1 MNLESKPTVKLLILC
16 ILITALS
23 GCVWLRLLALKNQ
36 LGEFDRY
43 FSSKVDN
50 NGYTL
55 TFKEPVVSA
64 EDLIYLSKV
73 YPSWEKNT
81 PQRQRWFYDFKKID
95 ADGKY
100 IEPAINIVHQ
110 LGFNQQNLLDQWT
123 FPPNLLAMTPAPFLE
138 LSLRGLGFSTIFR
151 SKRQVKASFD
161 KLSKVTTPIPVM
173 KDIVAVLGKPLEVQ
187 ATDYGSLYIYHFQL
201 DTGQVEP
208 GYEERKFMEFKLGFA
223 AENNILL
230 KVWGKFM
237 GMKISVDYRKLAA
250 KKGVGGHDGV
260 D

>member
-1 MNLESKPTVKLLILC
+1 MKSDLKSTGKWLILC
-16 ILITALS
+16 ILLS
-23 GCVWLRLLALKNQ
+23 TLTGCVWLRLLELKNQ

-43 FSSKVDN
+43 FDSKVDE

-73 YPSWEKNT
+73 FPSWKKAT
-81 PQRQRWFYDFKKID
+81 PERQHWFYDFKKID
-95 ADGKY
+95 AEGQY
-100 IEPAINIVHQ
+100 IKPTINIVHK
-110 LGFNQQNLLDQWT
+110 LGFNQQDLLDRWT

-161 KLSKVTTPIPVM
+161 KLAKVTAPIPV
-173 KDIVAVLGKPLEVQ
+173 KQDVVDVLGEPLEIQ
-187 ATDYGSLYIYHFQL
+187 KTDYGSLYIYHFRL
-201 DTGQVEP
+201 DTDQVEP
-208 GYEERKFMEFKLGFA
+208 GYEERKFMEFKLGFTA
-223 AENNILL
+223 NTDKLL

-250 KKGVGGHDGV
+250 KKDS
-260 D
+260 DRKNNTD